1 MVNTRADSRNSVS
14 GCRRKDV
21 SKLWRC
27 DGGGLMFQK
36 YHMTAMKYGDH
47 NTYLAHFSDFRYLS
61 AEAEI
66 KKE

>member
-1 MVNTRADSRNSVS
+1 
-14 GCRRKDV
+14 
-21 SKLWRC
+21 
-27 DGGGLMFQK
+27 MFQK